1 MNQLIPKESKRRQKK
16 RKIVSKFFHFRPPVA
31 ASLFV
36 PLLPPPPPPPPPSPP
51 HLPPQ
56 TPSPSLP
63 VEACCLLSRI
73 LFFGQRPQTA
83 VVMRYKTMNSSAVY
97 NPIVLALRHGFMAL
111 RGRDLV
117 LRSVIGRICRALTP
131 KFWVWSM
138 AL

>member
-36 PLLPPPPPPPPPSPP
+36 PLLPPPPPSPP
-51 HLPPQ
+51 APPYLPPQ